1 MIYDVLQRVW
11 YTRIWYNYINIIK
24 INFITKNDYF
34 SCISRNAVHHSSFLK
49 ETRKQFDG
57 HNKLSWNMDKAKM
70 DELLSKILK
79 ATIIARKLIRLLEIY
94 RSSRHLSH
102 TMKKEKKRIPIFY

>member
-1 MIYDVLQRVW
+1 
-11 YTRIWYNYINIIK
+11 
-24 INFITKNDYF
+24 
-34 SCISRNAVHHSSFLK
+34 
-49 ETRKQFDG
+49 
-57 HNKLSWNMDKAKM
+57 MDKAKM